1 MFRFC
6 SRGND
11 LGQKGEGARK
21 RCSGEKRHWKSGLHT
36 IGRRCYDGAPMKKV
50 MIIGAGGQIG
60 HDLVPLLFE
69 SGHELTLVDR
79 CGAGFHME
87 TTLDRLYGA
96 EHWGER
102 WQVLDA
108 TDEQAMG
115 DLLRA
120 ERPEVVFHLAA
131 LLSARCEQD
140 PDECWR
146 VNMASFKTVLDVL
159 DELSSDSFRP
169 RLIWPSSIAAFG
181 QPYDTPGQPYFA
193 ENEYPLLPR
202 TMYGVTK
209 VACEMLGAYY
219 AAKKGVDFRSVRFPG
234 LLNTTPPGGGSSD
247 YANAMYFGAA
257 KGDAEAVSF
266 VGPDARIPFMYMGDA
281 VRALLLLAEAEEAR
295 LTRRTYNIKAFS
307 APTAEQIAESIMAE
321 VPGFSVRYESDE
333 RERNVRSWPQD
344 FEDIPARQDWD
355 WNPEV
360 DTLGKLTRRLLA
372 DFQALD

>member
-1 MFRFC
+1 
-6 SRGND
+6 
-11 LGQKGEGARK
+11 
-21 RCSGEKRHWKSGLHT
+21 
-36 IGRRCYDGAPMKKV
+36 MKKV

-69 SGHELTLVDR
+69 SGYELTLVDR
-79 CGAGFHME
+79 RDTEGSRMGGI
-87 TTLDRLYGA
+87 LDRLYGVGK
-96 EHWGER
+96 WQER
-102 WQVLDA
+102 WRVLDA
-108 TDEQAMG
+108 TKEGEMG
-115 DLLRA
+115 RLLR
-120 ERPEVVFHLAA
+120 EVRPEGVFHLAA

-140 PDECWR
+140 PDECWQ
-146 VNMASFKTVLDVL
+146 VNMTSFKTVLDVL
-159 DELSSDSFRP
+159 DELSGDGFRP

-181 QPYDTPGQPYFA
+181 QPYDTPGQPYSA

-257 KGDAEAVSF
+257 TGEKEAVSF

-281 VRALLLLAEAEEAR
+281 VRALLLLAEAEEKR
-295 LTRRTYNIKAFS
+295 LTRRTYNIKSFS
-307 APTAEQIAESIMAE
+307 APTAAQIAESIMAE
-321 VPGFSVRYESDE
+321 MPGFSVRYEPDE

-344 FEDIPARQDWD
+344 FEDIPARHDWD
-355 WNPEV
+355 WRPEV
-360 DTLGKLTRRLLA
+360 DTLGKMTRRLLA
-372 DFQALD
+372 DFRAMT